1 MSYRRP
7 YRRGGDRGHSSKSSD
22 YRSNDTDSDL
32 LSIRDIQHHFWQTTN
47 HEDMTG
53 FGEHAT
59 LNNSVAAKDGLS
71 YVLMFR
77 GANPRWKSDN
87 IIFVKSNLDI
97 LPDYYERT
105 EEWIKQ
111 YPRDIIEKHVAPEP
125 VATSSRMMTRDVRL
139 ELDEEEEKKTGVQDA
154 TVDQPKKPSLTEL
167 APIPPLDYKPSAAT
181 PIAIFEQVGGRQSGE
196 SFKFAGW
203 YTIQNVAI
211 IAPYSEP
218 LKRLLA
224 QKWQTDVD
232 TNGQVMIKPRDE
244 QRWRQ
249 SFEQEW
255 AVIKF
260 ARMEVDE
267 EKPAALVVEKAP
279 PRKSVNDLLAE
290 MRLGKEK
297 EKSNEDKPEG
307 TSPPEASSV
316 ENWNGYAKGGH
327 TQHDTELREKLR
339 ETDRLAEQELH
350 DLHDTSSKSERCL
363 E

>member
-1 MSYRRP
+1 MSNRQP
-7 YRRGGDRGHSSKSSD
+7 YRRGAGRGYSSRQGNRSSENSYD
-22 YRSNDTDSDL
+22 GDL

-59 LNNSVAAKDGLS
+59 LNNSVANKDGLA

-111 YPRDIIEKHVAPEP
+111 YPRDIIEKIAVPESVSKP
-125 VATSSRMMTRDVRL
+125 SHRMARDVRL
-139 ELDEEEEKKTGVQDA
+139 ELEEEEKNAAQDA
-154 TVDQPKKPSLTEL
+154 EVEQPKQPSLTEL
-167 APIPPLDYKPSAAT
+167 APIPPLDFTPSAAT
-181 PIAIFEQVGGRQSGE
+181 PIAIFKQVGGKQSGE
-196 SFKFAGW
+196 SFKFSGW
-203 YTIQNVAI
+203 YTIQHVAI

-224 QKWQTDVD
+224 QKWQSDVD
-232 TNGQVMIKPRDE
+232 ANGQVNIKTRDE
-244 QRWRQ
+244 ARWRE

-255 AVIKF
+255 AVVKF
-260 ARMEVDE
+260 VSMPEGE
-267 EKPAALVVEKAP
+267 GTPPALVVEKAP

-297 EKSNEDKPEG
+297 TSEVERETGEGTEKATEEKDKAGEEDDSKVGEEKENNREGKQEDSKGKGPEG
-307 TSPPEASSV
+307 KENEA
-316 ENWNGYAKGGH
+316 
-327 TQHDTELREKLR
+327 TEG
-339 ETDRLAEQELH
+339 
-350 DLHDTSSKSERCL
+350 
-363 E
+363 